1 MLRPEPWGK
10 AVRRRDFVSL
20 IVARRSFGDPEDS
33 YLAAFVEGLRKLG
46 WTEGQNVRIDTRW
59 GAGGVDDIRK
69 YAAELSAAP

>member
-1 MLRPEPWGK
+1 M
-10 AVRRRDFVSL
+10 RRVGVLESL
-20 IVARRSFGDPEDS
+20 PEDS